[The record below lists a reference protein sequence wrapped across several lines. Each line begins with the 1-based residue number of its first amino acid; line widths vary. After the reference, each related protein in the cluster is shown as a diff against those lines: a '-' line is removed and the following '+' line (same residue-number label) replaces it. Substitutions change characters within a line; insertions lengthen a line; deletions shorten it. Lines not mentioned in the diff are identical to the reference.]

1 MADMRPPR
9 REYNL
14 CFPFIL
20 GEEIEA
26 AAMTAL
32 LGTAVEAVAM
42 AIDIAEVAVVEVDL
56 ALEVAAMAA
65 HTIRQVVAIVVD
77 AVIQV
82 APVLAVVREADV
94 IRILEIIDL
103 FVILLFVSSQDGA
116 L

>member
-1 MADMRPPR
+1 
-9 REYNL
+9 
-14 CFPFIL
+14 
-20 GEEIEA
+20 
-26 AAMTAL
+26 MTAL